1 MNSKV
6 EIAEQII
13 EHIDGKLIEI
23 GRAIDERVQAAR
35 EAETRNQSRYDT
47 KGWEAAREAE
57 GAERIRKGLEQQ
69 KRFFLQLL
77 EKLKTQKT
85 AQQLLRV
92 VPGSLIELKSHS
104 GHSKW
109 IFLVN
114 CPGGIDTQ
122 DVSVVSAA
130 APIAQR
136 ILNMRIGGEV
146 ILTDEKYG
154 VSQIL

>member
-1 MNSKV
+1 MNKKV
-6 EIAEQII
+6 EIAEHII
-13 EHIDGKLIEI
+13 KHIDSKLLDIGK
-23 GRAIDERVQAAR
+23 AIDERVEAAR

-57 GAERIRKGLEQQ
+57 GAERIRATLDLQ
-69 KRFFLQLL
+69 KQFFLQVLQ
-77 EKLKTQKT
+77 KLKTQNT
-85 AQQLLRV
+85 AQQILKV
-92 VPGSLIELKSHS
+92 VTGSLIELKSHS
-104 GHSKW
+104 GHSRW

-146 ILTDEKYG
+146 ILTDERYV